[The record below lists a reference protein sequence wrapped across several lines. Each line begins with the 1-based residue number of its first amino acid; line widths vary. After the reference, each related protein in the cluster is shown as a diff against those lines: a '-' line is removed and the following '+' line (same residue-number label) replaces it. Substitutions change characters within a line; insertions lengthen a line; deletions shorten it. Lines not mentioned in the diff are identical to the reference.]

1 MLFACRV
8 IAAVPFLINLLLF
21 LSIVLVMG
29 SILGCRSAA
38 LAMAAGISLGRS
50 IFLRLDNVRNNS
62 TDSFLDEAKRKK
74 VLVQREELAKE
85 AGYSDH
91 ALLAYTFLK
100 WQGTETGLRSRFCDS
115 LGVSGNSLRD
125 MSQLYNQLHNSL
137 VEAGFYATPESNQ
150 YNSSWRIIQTCAVSG
165 MAPNQLVKVRRPGT
179 KYHETAEGAKE
190 VDGVAKELSFYIRG
204 EAGKEERVFIHPSS
218 INFSTGNYGC
228 PFLVF
233 NSMVRTSKPFLRD
246 VTECNAYA
254 LLLFGGEIQIQ
265 AAKGIVTV
273 DDWVDLSANSRIG
286 ALIGGLR
293 RRIDSLLAEKIVNP
307 TIDVSSLPEVQLVV
321 KLVRTQGLGS

>member
-1 MLFACRV
+1 
-8 IAAVPFLINLLLF
+8 
-21 LSIVLVMG
+21 MG

-50 IFLRLDNVRNNS
+50 IFLRLDNVKTNNA
-62 TDSFLDEAKRKK
+62 DSLFDETKREK
-74 VLVQREELAKE
+74 VLMEREALAKE
-85 AGYSDH
+85 AGHSDH

-100 WQGTETGLRSRFCDS
+100 WQGTETGLRNRFCDS
-115 LGVSGNSLRD
+115 LGVSSNSLRD

-137 VEAGFYATPESNQ
+137 VEAGFYATSEADRYS
-150 YNSSWRIIQTCAVSG
+150 SSWRIIQTCAVSG
-165 MAPNQLVKVRRPGT
+165 MAPSQLVKVRRPAT
-179 KYHETAEGAKE
+179 KYHETAEGSKE
-190 VDGVAKELSFYIRG
+190 VGGVARELSFYIRG
-204 EAGKEERVFIHPSS
+204 ESGKEERVFIHPSS
-218 INFSTGNYGC
+218 INFSSGNFGC

-246 VTECNAYA
+246 ITECNAYA
-254 LLLFGGEIQIQ
+254 LLLFGGELQIQ
-265 AAKGIVTV
+265 AAKGIVIV
-273 DDWVDLSANSRIG
+273 DNWVELSANARIG
-286 ALIGGLR
+286 SLIGGLR

>member
-1 MLFACRV
+1 
-8 IAAVPFLINLLLF
+8 
-21 LSIVLVMG
+21 MG

-50 IFLRLDNVRNNS
+50 IFLRLDKVRNK
-62 TDSFLDEAKRKK
+62 TDDVLYDETKREK
-74 VLVQREELAKE
+74 VLSSRALLAKE
-85 AGYSDH
+85 AGNSDH

-100 WQGTETGLRSRFCDS
+100 WQKEIESGLRSRFCDS
-115 LGVSGNSLRD
+115 LGISSNSLRE
-125 MSQLYNQLHNSL
+125 MLQLFNQLNHSL
-137 VEAGFYATPESNQ
+137 NEAGFYATPESDR
-150 YNSSWRIIQTCAVSG
+150 YSSSWRIIQTCAVSG
-165 MAPNQLVKVRRPGT
+165 MAPSQLVKVRRPAT

-190 VDGVAKELSFYIRG
+190 VDGVAKELTFFIRG
-204 EAGKEERVFIHPSS
+204 EFGKEERVFIHPSS
-218 INFSTGNYGC
+218 INFITGNFGC

-233 NSMVRTSKPFLRD
+233 NSLVRTTKPFLRD

-254 LLLFGGEIQIQ
+254 LLLFGGELQIQ

-273 DDWVDLSANSRIG
+273 DNWAELSANARIG
-286 ALIGGLR
+286 SLIGGLR

-307 TIDVSSLPEVQLVV
+307 TLDVSSRPEVQLVI